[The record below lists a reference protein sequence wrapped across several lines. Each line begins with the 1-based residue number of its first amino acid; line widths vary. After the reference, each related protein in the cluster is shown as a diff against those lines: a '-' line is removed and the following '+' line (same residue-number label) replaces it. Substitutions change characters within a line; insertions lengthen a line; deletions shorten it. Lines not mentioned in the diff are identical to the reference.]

1 MVLEISKY
9 YDTIQHHHLRAFLD
23 RQVTDGVIRRMIDK
37 WLKAGV
43 LEHGLL
49 QRATEGTP
57 QGGVVSPLLANRDLA
72 SMSAEGGRRQGR
84 CDKGGASMTRENV
97 VPPALMLRQL
107 AFVMRASRALYAA
120 AELNIADFLASGPLT
135 TAELAA
141 AVGADAAA
149 LRRLM
154 RALVAHGV
162 FEEEIGDRFRLNA
175 AGELM
180 RRDVPGSQRA
190 AVLFTAGD
198 MQWRLW
204 SDFLECVRTGRAVV
218 ERVFGNTIF
227 ERNAQNPD
235 EAELFS
241 QAMASFSAALSAPLM
256 AAYDFGSFRRIAD
269 IGGGTGRL
277 LADLLAA
284 HRNARGVLFDLPN
297 VVTGALAILAASG
310 VEARCEIL
318 GGSFFDGVPPGAD
331 AYVLRA
337 ILHDWD
343 DDRAITILVNCR
355 KAMTDDGIL
364 LIVER
369 VLPEEAVPGRAAD
382 SYLIDLEMLVNAP
395 GGRERTEAE
404 FRAIVTAAG
413 FGAIRVLPTTTATS
427 IVEARPA

>member
-1 MVLEISKY
+1 M
-9 YDTIQHHHLRAFLD
+9 
-23 RQVTDGVIRRMIDK
+23 
-37 WLKAGV
+37 
-43 LEHGLL
+43 
-49 QRATEGTP
+49 
-57 QGGVVSPLLANRDLA
+57 
-72 SMSAEGGRRQGR
+72 AE
-84 CDKGGASMTRENV
+84 ENV

-120 AELNIADFLASGPLT
+120 AELNIADFLASGPMT
-135 TAELAA
+135 SAELAA
-141 AVGADAAA
+141 AVGADAAT

-162 FEEEIGDRFRLNA
+162 FEEETGDRFRLNA

-190 AVLFTAGD
+190 AVLFTAGNT
-198 MQWRLW
+198 QWQLW

-218 ERVFGNTIF
+218 ERVFGKTIF
-227 ERNAQNPD
+227 ERNAQNPE

-241 QAMASFSAALSAPLM
+241 QAMASFSAPLSAPLM
-256 AAYDFGSFRRIAD
+256 AAYDFGSIRRIAD

-297 VVTGALAILAASG
+297 IVTGAPAILAASG
-310 VEARCEIL
+310 VEARCEIV

-343 DDRAITILVNCR
+343 DDRAIAILANCR
-355 KAMTDDGIL
+355 KAMTDNAIL
-364 LIVER
+364 LIIER
-369 VLPEEAVPGRAAD
+369 VLPDKAAPGRAAD

-413 FGAIRVLPTTTATS
+413 FGAIRVVPTSTATS
-427 IVEARPA
+427 IVEARPSLS